1 MDDVF
6 CSLAI
11 NIHPEICHTSAS
23 LQKILRQAGEGFDG
37 SNKGAGGALASAID

>member
-11 NIHPEICHTSAS
+11 NIHPEICHSSAGR
-23 LQKILRQAGEGFDG
+23 QKILRQAGEGFDG
-37 SNKGAGGALASAID
+37 ANKEPGGAAASAID